1 MKCPVPSVLRQLV
14 LGLFLVLAVCLAGAV
29 AWAETAVAG
38 KKTDAARPANT
49 ELDGTGLIRELGI
62 FRDPA
67 GVMSLAEVR
76 GQSFTPNGNLVIA
89 GFTGASFWVRLTILP
104 APRGAPTVLVVRP
117 PTFDHITL
125 YAPQEDDPERWVAH
139 DLGGR
144 VPVGTEE
151 WASSLRAFGLAPKPE
166 GTVYYMRLKTTGSF
180 TAYIEAMPKFTA
192 HRQGLMI
199 DFAQIT
205 YLTLMLVL
213 MVWSLRMAL
222 LTQEK
227 MFWWFAAMQASW
239 VFHNL
244 FLFGYVSLV
253 APDLPQQAVFLTF
266 RSAVIVVSCIGMAFH
281 RTFLRRFDPH
291 WTLIRLMDAMMLVM
305 VFALVM
311 FWVGDRV
318 TALRINGLCVA
329 VAPFAFVIAAFT
341 ARTSVSPG
349 LRAIRVIYLLLSG
362 SLFFWLLTILGLFGF
377 GMFALYGA
385 VIHGTATGVLIAT
398 ILHMHAQ
405 NLLAEAQRAQTVLAG
420 LQERRA
426 IEEEQK
432 HTLMR
437 FIDML
442 THETKNAM
450 AVINMSVSAPTIGAR
465 QRSRVSEAIRDLNTV
480 IDRCNQSVQLDNVEQ
495 SITFV
500 ACDPAAILREACS
513 AHPAV
518 ERTVVQAPDRL
529 ALHSDPVLLRVILSN
544 LIENALKYSPAG
556 SRVDVAMA
564 KAPEGRVEITVEND
578 VGQTGMPD
586 PSRVFERYYR
596 SPRALSQIGS
606 GLGLYLVQGLARI
619 LGGGIVYEPDAGRVR
634 FRLWLPC

>member
-1 MKCPVPSVLRQLV
+1 MKRSVSSILRPFALGV
-14 LGLFLVLAVCLAGAV
+14 LLVLAVGLAGLFGS
-29 AWAETAVAG
+29 AEAATADTALAQDQG
-38 KKTDAARPANT
+38 ASA
-49 ELDGTGLIRELGI
+49 ELDGTGLIREIGI
-62 FRDPA
+62 FRDPT
-67 GVMSLAEVR
+67 GTMTLDMVR
-76 GQSFTPNGNLVIA
+76 GQTFLPNGKLIIA
-89 GFTGASFWVRLTILP
+89 GFTGAAFWVRLNILP
-104 APRGAPTVLVVRP
+104 APHGVPTVLVVRP

-125 YAPQEDDPERWVAH
+125 YAPVDGVPDHWVAT

-144 VPVGTEE
+144 VPVGAEE
-151 WASSLRAFGLAPKPE
+151 WASSLRAFGLNPKP
-166 GTVYYMRLKTTGSF
+166 GGAVYYMRLETTGSF
-180 TAYIEAMPKFTA
+180 TAYVDAIPKFSA

-205 YLTLMLVL
+205 YLSLMLVL
-213 MVWSLRMAL
+213 LVWSLRMAL
-222 LTQEK
+222 LTREK

-239 VFHNL
+239 IFHNL

-253 APDLPQQAVFLTF
+253 APDLPQNTVFLTF
-266 RSAVIVVSCIGMAFH
+266 RSTVIAISCIGMAFH

-291 WTLIRLMDAMMLVM
+291 WTMIRLMDVLMLI
-305 VFALVM
+305 LVVAFII
-311 FWVGDRV
+311 FWGGDRV

-329 VAPFAFVIAAFT
+329 VAPFAFVAAAFT

-349 LRAIRVIYLLLSG
+349 LRTIRVIYALLSG
-362 SLFFWLLTILGLFGF
+362 TLFLWLLTLLGLFGF

-398 ILHMHAQ
+398 ILHLHAQ
-405 NLLAEAQRAQTVLAG
+405 NLLAEAQRAKTVLIA

-465 QRSRVSEAIRDLNTV
+465 QRSRVSEAIRDLTTV

-495 SITFV
+495 SITLV
-500 ACDPAAILREACS
+500 ACDPAVILREACS
-513 AHPAV
+513 SHLAA
-518 ERTVVQAPDRL
+518 ERTVVRAPDSL

-544 LIENALKYSPAG
+544 LIENALKYSPVG
-556 SRVDVAMA
+556 SRVDVALA
-564 KAPEGRVEITVEND
+564 KSPEGRVEITVENE
-578 VGQTGMPD
+578 VGQTGLPD
-586 PSRVFERYYR
+586 PTRVFERYYR

-606 GLGLYLVQGLARI
+606 GLGLYLVQGLVRI
-619 LGGGIVYEPDAGRVR
+619 LGGGIAYEPDADRVR